1 MNENLEV
8 YTTTGRQ
15 PIAHLDQLPMINRS
29 LVDYEKYSQ
38 FIGQSMV
45 KDCITLQGTRGCP
58 YKCAFCHKVW
68 PKKHY
73 VRSAGNLFEEINHYY
88 KMGIK
93 RFVFVD
99 DIFNLNVENSTRFF
113 RLLIKNGLKV
123 QLLFPNG
130 LRGDLLTKEYIDLM
144 VEAGTIDISFALDTA
159 SPRLQK
165 LIGKNLNIEKFTENV
180 RYTCEKHPA
189 LILEFQ
195 VIWGFPTETEEE
207 ALMSLDFIKNMKWL
221 DFPYIHALK
230 IFLNTEMEKLAIQNG
245 VSPEDIKKSADLAY
259 DDLPATLPFDKK
271 FARKYKAKFLSEYFL
286 AKDRLLAVLPNQ
298 MKLFTEN
305 ELMQKYNS
313 YLPGKFGS
321 ITDLLEV
328 AGISED
334 ELDSDG
340 CIPGDTYSVPGLN
353 EKIRSAVPPLEP
365 AKDAFKVLLLDLS
378 LYFSNQGDVLYNVVE
393 QPLGLLYLMS
403 YLIQQKGNKIKG
415 KIAKSRIDFDSYED
429 LKILVEE
436 FKPDVIGVRSLSFFR
451 NFFHEGIRMIRQWG
465 IDVPVIAGGPYATSE
480 YLSLLQDQNINAA
493 VLGEGEITFSE
504 LLDKIMENNGKMP
517 EDEVLK
523 KIDGIAFIPGK
534 NADRKET
541 PRIIKSETAGK
552 LSKQRE
558 KQILE
563 RLSIDLEDEV

>member
-1 MNENLEV
+1 MSENLEV
-8 YTTTGRQ
+8 YTTPGRQ
-15 PIAHLDQLPMINRS
+15 PIAHLDQLPMIRRS
-29 LVDYEKYSQ
+29 LVDYEKYTQ

-73 VRSAGNLFEEINHYY
+73 VRSAENLIEEINHYY
-88 KMGIK
+88 NMGIK

-99 DIFNLNVENSTRFF
+99 DIFNLNVENSTRFY
-113 RLLIKNGLKV
+113 RLLIKNGLEV

-165 LIGKNLNIEKFTENV
+165 LICKNLNIEKFRENV
-180 RYTCEKHPA
+180 RYVCEKHPS

-207 ALMSLDFIKNMKWL
+207 ALMSLDFIKDLKWL

-230 IFLNTEMEKLAIQNG
+230 IFPNTEMEKLAIKNG
-245 VSPEDIKKSADLAY
+245 VSLEDIERSADLAY
-259 DDLPATLPFDKK
+259 DDLPATLPFDKE
-271 FARKYKAKFLSEYFL
+271 FARTYKTKFLSEYFL

-313 YLPGKFGS
+313 YLPGQLGS
-321 ITDLLEV
+321 LADLLEV
-328 AGISED
+328 AGIPRD

-340 CIPGDTYSVPGLN
+340 CLPGDTHFVPNLN
-353 EKIRSAVPPLEP
+353 EKIRNAFPPHESAE
-365 AKDAFKVLLLDLS
+365 DAFKVLLLDLS
-378 LYFSNQGDVLYNVVE
+378 LYFSKHWDVLYNVVE

-403 YLIQQKGNKIKG
+403 YLMQQQGSKIKG
-415 KIAKSRIDFDSYED
+415 KIAKSRIDFDSFED
-429 LKILVEE
+429 LRKLVEE
-436 FKPDVIGVRSLSFFR
+436 FKPEVIGVRSLSFFR
-451 NFFHEGIRMIRQWG
+451 NFFHESIRMIRQWG
-465 IDVPVIAGGPYATSE
+465 IHVPVIAGGPYATSE
-480 YLSLLQDQNINAA
+480 YSSLLQDRNINAA

-504 LLDKIMENNGKMP
+504 LIDKIMENNGKMP
-517 EDEVLK
+517 GEKELK
-523 KIDGIAFIPGK
+523 KIDGLAFVPGK
-534 NADRKET
+534 NVERKWT
-541 PRIIKSETAGK
+541 ASVIKSEIAGK

-558 KQILE
+558 RQILE
-563 RLSIDLEDEV
+563 RLTIDLEDEA